1 MKTKKVL
8 KVVLVILFI
17 ILISLISFGGIF
29 VQNTKFVENIVPDYQ
44 WGMDLTGSRV
54 IGLAISEATNTV
66 IYDEEGNVVSEEGEN
81 TTTVEEPVNP
91 EESLTQENFQKAKE
105 LFEKRLK
112 EMNVASYTIRFDNTT
127 GKAIIQLPENSNTD
141 IIAQYTAIKGV
152 FTVEDEEGNVLLDNS
167 HLEKAQV
174 GYGSTTSGT
183 TIYLTIQFNKEGT
196 QILKDI
202 TNTYVKTTDE
212 DGNETTKTISL
223 KVDDTTLLN
232 TYFESEISNGMLQL
246 SMGQAS
252 TSTDDLNSYLQEASN
267 LAVLLNTGANP
278 LTYTIEENRY
288 VLSDITPDM
297 FFIPAIVV
305 LALIGIGMIF
315 FIIRYRKNGLLT
327 AISFIGFIAVLLL
340 VLRLANVMITLEGI
354 IGILIGIVLNYIFCF
369 YLLHLL
375 KHNPKTIQD
384 ASNNFKEALL
394 KTLFILVPVSITCIV
409 LCFSGWLPIYSF
421 GMVMFWSILISVL
434 YNLIITRTLIVSC
447 IKSK

>member
-1 MKTKKVL
+1 MKAKKVL
-8 KVVLVILFI
+8 KVILVILFI

-29 VQNTKFVENIVPDYQ
+29 VQHTKFVENLVPDYQ

-54 IGLAISEATNTV
+54 VGLAVSKEKNKV
-66 IYDEEGNVVSEEGEN
+66 IYDKDGKVVSEEGKD
-81 TTTVEEPVNP
+81 TTTKEEPVNP
-91 EESLTQENFQKAKE
+91 EDTLTQENYQKAKE

-112 EMNVASYTIRFDNTT
+112 EMNVANYTMRFDDTT

-167 HLEKAQV
+167 NIKKAQV

-183 TIYLTIQFNKEGT
+183 TIYLTIQFDKEGT

-202 TNTYVKTTDE
+202 TNTYRKTTNE
-212 DGNETTKTISL
+212 DGKETTKTISL

-232 TYFESEISNGMLQL
+232 TYFDKEISNGMLQL

-252 TSTDDLNSYLQEASN
+252 TSTNDLNNYLQEASN

-278 LTYTIEENRY
+278 LTYTIEDNRY
-288 VLSDITPDM
+288 VLSDITPEM

-305 LALIGIGMIF
+305 ATLIGIGMIF
-315 FIIRYRKNGLLT
+315 FIIRYKKNGLLT

-340 VLRLANVMITLEGI
+340 VLRLTNVMITLEGLV
-354 IGILIGIVLNYIFCF
+354 GILIGIVLNYIFCF

-394 KTLFILVPVSITCIV
+394 KTLFILIPVSNTLVI
-409 LCFSGWLPIYSF
+409 
-421 GMVMFWSILISVL
+421 L
-434 YNLIITRTLIVSC
+434 YNIF
-447 IKSK
+447 